1 MKQMI
6 LLALV
11 AVMIGLAGCATAR
24 PDRSRKAAASMKELN
39 DSLALGQSQLKRVQE
54 ATSDLARA
62 KPEELRA
69 TYERF
74 AQEASALRDTAD
86 DAREETRSMRKNAK
100 AYFAGWEKELNDISN
115 GELQQMSRERRAL
128 LESEY
133 GRISAAM
140 SELVQAYE
148 AYEKDVADLE
158 KFLGNDLTRVG
169 SELARPF
176 LARLPGE
183 AEAVRRALGKAQAAL
198 GHLQDVLKPK

>member
-1 MKQMI
+1 
-6 LLALV
+6 
-11 AVMIGLAGCATAR
+11 
-24 PDRSRKAAASMKELN
+24 
-39 DSLALGQSQLKRVQE
+39 
-54 ATSDLARA
+54 
-62 KPEELRA
+62 
-69 TYERF
+69 
-74 AQEASALRDTAD
+74 
-86 DAREETRSMRKNAK
+86 MRKNAK